1 VGFASRLLIS
11 FSSSR
16 EKLAKLP
23 RTIHLRMRSFWP
35 SRRVDSQVPF

>member
-1 VGFASRLLIS
+1 LLPRGLFLGLLIS

-23 RTIHLRMRSFWP
+23 RTTCPLIGGFWP
-35 SRRVDSQVPF
+35 SRRVNT